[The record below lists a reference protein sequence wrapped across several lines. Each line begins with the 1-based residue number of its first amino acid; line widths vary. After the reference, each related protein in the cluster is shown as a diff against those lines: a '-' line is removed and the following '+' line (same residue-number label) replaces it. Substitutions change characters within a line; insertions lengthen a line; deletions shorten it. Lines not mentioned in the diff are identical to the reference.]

1 MTSWRD
7 VAALCARLP
16 GATPGEAHEGSPAYF
31 VGRHPFAR
39 LRWSED
45 AREILQFW
53 SADMDTDATLADR
66 RDVFPVVH
74 TFTYRVSIWAYLDA
88 LGEREM
94 VEMVLDSYLARGPVS
109 RRGMDVTPYLPFT

>member
-7 VAALCARLP
+7 VEALCARLP
-16 GATPGEAHEGSPAYF
+16 GASRGVAHEGSPAYF

-45 AREILQFW
+45 GREILQSW
-53 SADMDTDATLADR
+53 SADMDTDAALAHR

-88 LGEREM
+88 LTERETA
-94 VEMVLDSYLARGPVS
+94 EMVLDSYVTRGPVS
-109 RRGMDVTPYLPFT
+109 RRGLDVTRYLP